1 LQDLV
6 IFFKSVYTIVR
17 WQSQH

>member
-17 WQSQH
+17 WQPQH